1 MKAIAYQKSLPIEHP
16 DSLRDIRL
24 EEPALSGRDLLVEIK
39 AVSVNPVDAKMR
51 MRAEPPPGEWLVLG
65 WDAAGIV
72 RDVGPEASLFK
83 SGDRVWYAGAINRQG
98 TNSELHL
105 VDERIVGRMPE
116 SLDFAQ
122 AAALP
127 LTSITAW
134 EVLFDRLEIRQDR
147 ETTGDSLLII
157 GASGGV
163 GSIMVQLARQ
173 LTGLS
178 VIATASRPQTREWL
192 KKLGAHDVIDHSRP
206 ISEELKKTGI
216 AEARYIV
223 GLNKTDLHFE
233 QIVESIAPQGKFAL
247 IDDPEPIDVRLL
259 KRKSVSLH
267 WELMF
272 TRSLFTTP
280 DMIKQHNLLDTVAAL
295 VDSGTLRTTVNQH
308 FGAISAA
315 NLKRAHALLESG
327 KACGKIVLEGF

>member
-1 MKAIAYQKSLPIEHP
+1 MKAIGYQKSLPIDHP
-16 DSLRDIRL
+16 DSLQDITL
-24 EEPALSGRDLLVEIK
+24 DEPHLSGRDLLVEIK
-39 AVSVNPVDAKMR
+39 AVSVNPVDTKIR
-51 MRAEPPPGEWLVLG
+51 MRAEPLPGEWAVLG
-65 WDAAGIV
+65 WDATGIV
-72 RDVGPEASLFK
+72 RDVGPEVTLFK
-83 SGDRVWYAGAINRQG
+83 AGDRVWYAGAINRQG

-105 VDERIVGRMPE
+105 VDERIAGHMPT

-134 EVLFDRLEIRQDR
+134 EILFDRLQIVQSEQK
-147 ETTGDSLLII
+147 ENTNLLII

-163 GSIMVQLARQ
+163 GSIMVQLAHH
-173 LTGLS
+173 LTGLT
-178 VIATASRPQTREWL
+178 VIATASRPETQTWV
-192 KKLGAHDVIDHSRP
+192 KKLGAHEVINHNLP
-206 ISEELKKTGI
+206 ISEELKRIGI
-216 AEARYIV
+216 DQAQYIV
-223 GLNKTDLHFE
+223 SLNKTDHHFE

-272 TRSLFTTP
+272 TRSLFDTP
-280 DMIKQHNLLDTVAAL
+280 DMIEQHNLLEKVSSL
-295 VDSGTLRTTVNQH
+295 VDNGTIKTTFNQH
-308 FGAISAA
+308 FGTISAE
-315 NLKRAHALLESG
+315 NLKRAHALLEEG